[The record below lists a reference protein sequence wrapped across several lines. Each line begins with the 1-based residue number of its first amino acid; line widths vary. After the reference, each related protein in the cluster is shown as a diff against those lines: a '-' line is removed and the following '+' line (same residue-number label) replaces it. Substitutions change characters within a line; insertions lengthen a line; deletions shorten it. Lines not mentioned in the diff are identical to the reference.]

1 METGKLKCSTSRM
14 PSNLND
20 YQLKID
26 CYRHGFVCM
35 NLMIITK
42 NIYNDTHTQNGGN
55 PNITIMECTKP

>member
-35 NLMIITK
+35 NLMVITK
-42 NIYNDTHTQNGGN
+42 
-55 PNITIMECTKP
+55 KSL